1 MVEVVVMYRVNILEV
16 IDVLFLFGMIIWM
29 VMATM
34 IILMA
39 VIMVIKVMVVMVETM
54 EMEFN
59 GGGMVVEYVEAMV
72 DQKDKDKE
80 NRMNIGQPKFVERSS
95 NKTNNNTSNTSNTNN
110 TNNTSSNINTNNIN
124 NSKRLMSLHLRT
136 ISVLN
141 YLH

>member
-54 EMEFN
+54 EMEWWWN
-59 GGGMVVEYVEAMV
+59 GGGIRGSHGGS
-72 DQKDKDKE
+72 K
-80 NRMNIGQPKFVERSS
+80 GQG
-95 NKTNNNTSNTSNTNN
+95 
-110 TNNTSSNINTNNIN
+110 
-124 NSKRLMSLHLRT
+124 
-136 ISVLN
+136 
-141 YLH
+141 